1 MLCYGL
7 LKVRKVPLESL
18 LYFLFIQINITIKF
32 MKKLE
37 IWKRMFKIG
46 NPIEFLG
53 LGDINFIKEM
63 AVHLRDHNGIENF
76 KRLVEMRLR

>member
-1 MLCYGL
+1 
-7 LKVRKVPLESL
+7 
-18 LYFLFIQINITIKF
+18 

-76 KRLVEMRLR
+76 KRLVEMRLQLEFVFNGCYRSGTNTISLKQT